1 MKKCVQAL
9 PEVLH
14 PLGSL
19 VCQDTFSVVT
29 ENKTGSHIFR
39 NKQQI
44 RHLLLYENH
53 LIFCKQFGDKSG
65 STVSYQFKFSLA
77 IANLGM
83 SSVIK
88 GDDKKMEIWII
99 GQSDV
104 YSLGAKTRKAKE
116 DFSLELR
123 NVIIKQ
129 KERMATRP
137 VRISQSI
144 VYNEQMSTTSG
155 VSSESLR

>member
-1 MKKCVQAL
+1 
-9 PEVLH
+9 
-14 PLGSL
+14 
-19 VCQDTFSVVT
+19 
-29 ENKTGSHIFR
+29 
-39 NKQQI
+39 
-44 RHLLLYENH
+44 
-53 LIFCKQFGDKSG
+53 
-65 STVSYQFKFSLA
+65 
-77 IANLGM
+77 M

-137 VRISQSI
+137 VRMSQSI

>member
-1 MKKCVQAL
+1 M
-9 PEVLH
+9 
-14 PLGSL
+14 
-19 VCQDTFSVVT
+19 CQDTFSVVT

-65 STVSYQFKFSLA
+65 NTVSYQFKFSLA

-137 VRISQSI
+137 VRMSQSI

-155 VSSESLR
+155 VSSESLRYNVTQLCPTK

>member
-1 MKKCVQAL
+1 
-9 PEVLH
+9 
-14 PLGSL
+14 
-19 VCQDTFSVVT
+19 
-29 ENKTGSHIFR
+29 
-39 NKQQI
+39 
-44 RHLLLYENH
+44 
-53 LIFCKQFGDKSG
+53 
-65 STVSYQFKFSLA
+65 
-77 IANLGM
+77 M

-123 NVIIKQ
+123 NDIIKQ

-137 VRISQSI
+137 VRMSQSI